1 MLNSQNHFITFTY
14 TIIKNKDMT
23 NEQSQ
28 ILRKLIDAKWDSDHL
43 ESYHERDIAR
53 QNYYNLKRELVES
66 MGLDEW
72 IAFMNHGAKMFAPSQ
87 S

>member
-1 MLNSQNHFITFTY
+1 
-14 TIIKNKDMT
+14 MT

-53 QNYYNLKRELVES
+53 QEYYNLKRQLVES

-72 IAFMNHGAKMFAPSQ
+72 IAFMNHGAKMFAPAQ

>member
-1 MLNSQNHFITFTY
+1 
-14 TIIKNKDMT
+14 MT

-28 ILRKLIDAKWDSDHL
+28 ILSKLIDAKWDSDHL

-72 IAFMNHGAKMFAPSQ
+72 IEFMNTGAKMFAPAQ

>member
-1 MLNSQNHFITFTY
+1 
-14 TIIKNKDMT
+14 MT

-43 ESYHERDIAR
+43 ESYQERDIAR

-72 IAFMNHGAKMFAPSQ
+72 IAFMNHGAKMFAPAQ

>member
-1 MLNSQNHFITFTY
+1 MKSLTT
-14 TIIKNKDMT
+14 
-23 NEQSQ
+23 EQSQ
-28 ILRKLIDAKWDSDHL
+28 TLSKLINAKWDSDHL

-53 QNYYNLKRELVES
+53 QEYYNLKRQLIES

-72 IAFMNHGAKMFAPSQ
+72 IKFLNTGAKMFAPSQ

>member
-1 MLNSQNHFITFTY
+1 M
-14 TIIKNKDMT
+14 KNLT

-28 ILRKLIDAKWDSDHL
+28 ILSKLIDAKWDSDHL

-53 QNYYNLKRELVES
+53 QEYYNLKRQLVES

-72 IAFMNHGAKMFAPSQ
+72 IEFMNTGAKMFAPAQ

>member
-1 MLNSQNHFITFTY
+1 M
-14 TIIKNKDMT
+14 KNLT

-28 ILRKLIDAKWDSDHL
+28 LLIKVIDAKWDSNNL

-53 QNYYNLKRELVES
+53 QEYYNLKRQLVES

-72 IAFMNHGAKMFAPSQ
+72 IEWIESLSTGPNMFVS
-87 S
+87 SKS

>member
-1 MLNSQNHFITFTY
+1 
-14 TIIKNKDMT
+14 MT

-28 ILRKLIDAKWDSDHL
+28 ILSKLIDAKWDSDHL

-66 MGLDEW
+66 MGLDEF
-72 IAFMNHGAKMFAPSQ
+72 IEFMNMGAKMFAPAQ

>member
-1 MLNSQNHFITFTY
+1 M
-14 TIIKNKDMT
+14 KNLT

-28 ILRKLIDAKWDSDHL
+28 ILSKLIDAKWDSDHL

-53 QNYYNLKRELVES
+53 QNYYNLKRQLIES
-66 MGLDEW
+66 MGLDEF
-72 IAFMNHGAKMFAPSQ
+72 IEFMNMGAKMFAPAQ

>member
-1 MLNSQNHFITFTY
+1 
-14 TIIKNKDMT
+14 MT

-28 ILRKLIDAKWDSDHL
+28 ILRKLIDVKWDSDHL

-53 QNYYNLKRELVES
+53 QEYYNLKRELVES

>member
-1 MLNSQNHFITFTY
+1 
-14 TIIKNKDMT
+14 MT

-28 ILRKLIDAKWDSDHL
+28 ILRKLIDVKWDSDHL

-53 QNYYNLKRELVES
+53 QKYYDLKRQLVES

>member
-1 MLNSQNHFITFTY
+1 
-14 TIIKNKDMT
+14 MT

-66 MGLDEW
+66 MGAIEF
-72 IAFMNHGAKMFAPSQ
+72 IEFMNKGAKMFAPSK

>member
-1 MLNSQNHFITFTY
+1 
-14 TIIKNKDMT
+14 MT

-28 ILRKLIDAKWDSDHL
+28 ILSKLIDANWDSDNL

-53 QNYYNLKRELVES
+53 QEYYKLKRQLIES
-66 MGLDEW
+66 MGSIEF
-72 IAFMNHGAKMFAPSQ
+72 IEFMNFGAKMFAPSK